1 MKKGIKI
8 FILLMLALFLIG
20 GVLIIV
26 GVANGGSMALNIDHK
41 NKKVYTN
48 SKLYEGVETPDS
60 IKNIDIHIDVADIN
74 IKRGDSYKIEYHFRS
89 YNTPIIKTENDT
101 FIIDTSPSNEII
113 FNYNFDFSTIK
124 EDNYINIT
132 VPENADLSNTK
143 LNVDVGN
150 INIDSVNNSSLNID
164 LDTGKLNL
172 ANANIDDLVYDLNTG
187 DTTINSIT
195 GTKLS
200 GDIDT
205 GKFDMTNSTINAV
218 TITDN
223 TGNISVSESKVSDIN
238 INSDTGLINLSLI
251 GEESDYSIK
260 ADIDTG
266 SITVNGKK
274 MKDSY
279 QVDAGKN
286 KIIIDS
292 DTGSVNIDFK

>member
-1 MKKGIKI
+1 
-8 FILLMLALFLIG
+8 
-20 GVLIIV
+20 
-26 GVANGGSMALNIDHK
+26 
-41 NKKVYTN
+41 
-48 SKLYEGVETPDS
+48 
-60 IKNIDIHIDVADIN
+60 
-74 IKRGDSYKIEYHFRS
+74 
-89 YNTPIIKTENDT
+89 
-101 FIIDTSPSNEII
+101 
-113 FNYNFDFSTIK
+113 
-124 EDNYINIT
+124 
-132 VPENADLSNTK
+132 
-143 LNVDVGN
+143 
-150 INIDSVNNSSLNID
+150 
-164 LDTGKLNL
+164 
-172 ANANIDDLVYDLNTG
+172 
-187 DTTINSIT
+187 
-195 GTKLS
+195 
-200 GDIDT
+200 
-205 GKFDMTNSTINAV
+205 MTNSTINTV